1 MDYMQISRYQ
11 GLGNDFLI
19 AFVEDL
25 PEDPSALARH
35 LCDRKN
41 SIGADGLIF
50 GTPSTSGDAFFT
62 LFNSDGSEAEV
73 SGNGLA
79 CFGYA
84 IHRNDMT
91 KKLITIET
99 AATEHK
105 IKIKQSSNNSAF
117 VEASL
122 NAPNNGPVFD
132 DLKIDLG
139 GVQHTRV
146 ASVDV
151 GNPHLIIEVE
161 DMEGIDLGEVGP
173 KLEAFFMPIGCNIH
187 LVTISDDHAI
197 QVRHW
202 ERGVGLTEACG
213 SGAVASAWAA
223 HQWGVI
229 SDEVQV
235 RMPGGT
241 ASVSLE
247 ERPTYKCETVYEGE
261 FEV

>member
-1 MDYMQISRYQ
+1 MEYMHISRYQ

-25 PEDPSALARH
+25 PNDPFLMARD

-50 GTPSTSGDAFFT
+50 GTPSTLGDAFFT

-91 KKLITIET
+91 KKIMAVET
-99 AATEHK
+99 ATTEHQ
-105 IKIKQSSNNSAF
+105 IWIKQSSNNSAF
-117 VEASL
+117 VKASL
-122 NAPNNGPVFD
+122 NAPNKGPAFN

-139 GVQHTRV
+139 GVQHDRV

-151 GNPHLIIEVE
+151 GNPHLVIEVE
-161 DMEGIDLGEVGP
+161 DVESIDLGEVGP
-173 KLEAFFMPIGCNIH
+173 KLESFFMPIGCNIH
-187 LVTISDDHAI
+187 LVAISDDQEI

-223 HQWGVI
+223 HQWGMV

-235 RMPGGT
+235 GMPGGR
-241 ASVSLE
+241 ASVSLG
-247 ERPTYKCETVYEGE
+247 ERPTYMCETIYEGE

>member
-1 MDYMQISRYQ
+1 MEYMKISRYQ

-25 PEDPSALARH
+25 PNDPFVMARH

-91 KKLITIET
+91 KELITIET
-99 AATEHK
+99 ATTEHK
-105 IKIKQSSNNSAF
+105 IWIKQSSNESAF

-122 NAPNNGPVFD
+122 NAPNKGPAFD

-139 GVQHTRV
+139 GAQHTRV

-151 GNPHLIIEVE
+151 GNPHLVIEVK
-161 DMEGIDLGEVGP
+161 DVEGIDLGEVGP
-173 KLEAFFMPIGCNIH
+173 KLEAFFMPVGCNIH
-187 LVTISDDHAI
+187 LVAISDDQEI

-223 HQWGVI
+223 HQWGAV
-229 SDEVQV
+229 SDDVQV
-235 RMPGGT
+235 GMPGGT
-241 ASVSLE
+241 ASVSLG
-247 ERPTYKCETVYEGE
+247 ERPTYMCETIYEGE